1 MHTKEDVL
9 EYEYNIG
16 KQGAYN
22 RLTLIP
28 VDWDEDKKLHHF
40 LLAFETIRKTSE
52 GQTGAKEQLQLYYE
66 QLKQSILENDSYVDA
81 LLELSDVIYTVNLT
95 RMLWKEGSY

>member
-1 MHTKEDVL
+1 M
-9 EYEYNIG
+9 
-16 KQGAYN
+16 
-22 RLTLIP
+22 
-28 VDWDEDKKLHHF
+28 DWDEDKKLHHF

-95 RMLWKEGSY
+95 ESGTFYGLSASMFLSGLLLGI

>member
-1 MHTKEDVL
+1 MPRLNPVSYTHLVL

-28 VDWDEDKKLHHF
+28 VDWDEEKKLHHF

-66 QLKQSILENDSYVDA
+66 QLKQSSSTSKISTE
-81 LLELSDVIYTVNLT
+81 
-95 RMLWKEGSY
+95 

>member
-1 MHTKEDVL
+1 MEQIIEEQIEKSCQADIREGLQISELQKKMHTKEDVL

-52 GQTGAKEQLQLYYE
+52 GQTGAKEQLQ
-66 QLKQSILENDSYVDA
+66 A
-81 LLELSDVIYTVNLT
+81 LL
-95 RMLWKEGSY
+95 